1 MNRRDFL
8 KTGTM
13 AFSLSA
19 TGGWAFDFTP
29 DNDFG
34 NEYNNLI
41 PFRKKPRNIKEE
53 VAGFLWADAAD
64 FQTYG
69 GWALDTQFT
78 GFMGSS
84 YLLSHGGKVVKDA
97 KLTIKGVKAGKYRLW
112 VRSKNWIPKHSPG
125 TFGISVNKKDSG
137 KVFGA
142 QKEKGWT
149 WQDGGVHE
157 LAGTTTLML
166 QDKSGMFGRCSS
178 VILTRDLSYKP
189 PKALQAFKDERARL
203 SGVSNAVKRGKN
215 YDVIVVGAGPAGVPA
230 ALAAARSGARTA
242 LISNRPVLG
251 GNASAEIGVPVQG
264 AAKKHHGVPVR
275 ETGIIEEAARIMLKE
290 LADNQAKV
298 KGSYTVN
305 MSKSFA
311 ALSDAEPN
319 LDVYDNCWL
328 DGVDK
333 EGAARISTV
342 IMSDALTGARTALA
356 GAMFIDCSGNAWAGH
371 HAGADERI
379 GREAKSEYNE
389 QDAPDVADGKTMS
402 GALRG
407 QSVKGRHNFYY
418 RTKKLSAPQPFM
430 TPPWIYKLPEEGWE
444 TGRGNAERLLQIA
457 KGGTWWLEHP
467 GDVDDVFDPERAR
480 DALIRVNYSFW
491 DYMKNRWSERKRLK
505 NYVMDYTS
513 FTVGTREGRRLMGDY
528 VMNANEALEGR
539 KFKDAIGHTGWS
551 LDVHHPDGILSTE
564 GPNGPN
570 RKIPLG
576 EIPYRCLYSRNID
589 NLLMAGRCASVT
601 HEALG
606 TVRIEA
612 SCAVTGQAAG
622 TAAAIALRH
631 NTTPR
636 GVYQKHLKALQ
647 QQLMKDDQYIPGIK
661 NDEKEDF
668 AKVAKISASSQDKKG
683 PASNI
688 NNGIPRPSFDGKISN
703 CWESDP
709 KQPLPQWI
717 ELKLDKPTLIG
728 AIQCTFDTDLV
739 GSHPNR
745 GNPVPK
751 ECVRD
756 YTLEC
761 HVNGQWVRVAR
772 VRDNIQRL
780 RRHQFK
786 QVTAGKVRLTVE
798 ATQGSK
804 TARVFEIR
812 VYTDTKPLLET
823 V

>member
-1 MNRRDFL
+1 MNRRNFIQ
-8 KTGTM
+8 TGSI
-13 AFSLSA
+13 AFSLTA
-19 TGGWAFDFTP
+19 TGSWAFDFSP

-34 NEYNNLI
+34 NEYSNLI
-41 PFRKKPRNIKEE
+41 PFRKEPRNIKEE

-69 GWALDTQFT
+69 GWALDTQFV

-84 YLLSHGGKVVKDA
+84 YLLSHGGRVVKDA
-97 KLTIKGVKAGKYRLW
+97 QLKLKAVQPGKYRLW
-112 VRSKNWIPKHSPG
+112 VRSKNWIPEHSPG
-125 TFGISVNKKDSG
+125 TFGVGVNGKDTG
-137 KVFGA
+137 KTFGA
-142 QKEKGWT
+142 QAEEGWT

-157 LAGTTTLML
+157 LAGATTLKL

-178 VILTRDLSYKP
+178 LILTRDLSYHP
-189 PKALQAFKDERARL
+189 PKELQAFKNERARL
-203 SGVSNAVKRGKN
+203 SGVSNAVQRGKS

-264 AAKKHHGVPVR
+264 AAKKHRGVPVR

-290 LADNQAKV
+290 LAENQPKI
-298 KGSYTVN
+298 KGPYTIN

-311 ALSDAEPN
+311 VLSDAEPN

-333 EGAARISTV
+333 EGAAKISTV
-342 IMSDALTGARTALA
+342 IMTDTLTGARTALT
-356 GAMFIDCSGNAWAGH
+356 GAMFIDCSGNAWVGH

-407 QSVKGRHNFYY
+407 QCVNGRHNFFY
-418 RTKKLSAPQPFM
+418 RTKKLSAPQPFT

-444 TGRGNAERLLQIA
+444 TGRGNTEQLLRVA
-457 KGGTWWLEHP
+457 MGGTWWLEHP

-480 DALIRVNYSFW
+480 DELIRVNYSFW
-491 DYMKNRWSERKRLK
+491 DYMKNQWSERGRLR
-505 NYVMDYTS
+505 NYVMDYTP

-528 VMNANEALEGR
+528 VMNANDALESR
-539 KFKDAIGHTGWS
+539 TFDDVIAHSGWS
-551 LDVHHPDGILSTE
+551 LDVHHMDGILSTE

-576 EIPYRCLYSRNID
+576 QIPYRCLYSRNID

-622 TAAAIALRH
+622 TAAAIALKH
-631 NTTPR
+631 KTTPR
-636 GVYQKHLKALQ
+636 GVYKKHLKELQ
-647 QQLMKDDQYIPGIK
+647 QQLVKDDQCIPGMV
-661 NDEKEDF
+661 NEDPGDL
-668 AKVAKISASSQDKKG
+668 ARGATITASSERASA
-683 PASNI
+683 PASNL
-688 NNGIPRPSFDGKISN
+688 NNGISRPSFDGKVTN
-703 CWESDP
+703 GWESKP
-709 KQPLPQWI
+709 SQPLPQWV
-717 ELKLDKPTLIG
+717 ELKLDRPASIG
-728 AIQCTFDTDLV
+728 AIQCTFDTNLE
-739 GSHPNR
+739 GSHGNR
-745 GNPVPK
+745 TNPLPK

-761 HVNGQWVRVAR
+761 KVDGQWVRVAR
-772 VRDNIQRL
+772 VRDNIQRF
-780 RRHQFK
+780 RRHAFK
-786 QVTAGKVRLTVE
+786 QVKTDRVRLTVE
-798 ATQGSK
+798 ATQGAE
-804 TARVFEIR
+804 TARVFEMR
-812 VYTDTKPLLET
+812 VYPDAAPILKG
-823 V
+823 